1 MRKFSK
7 KEILNLKLFSMP
19 IEKKDILE
27 KDPQA
32 KGKDI
37 FTSENKFF
45 VGIWEA
51 NISKFN
57 YTYEE
62 DEACYILK
70 GKAIVKKKNKK
81 IELNPGDLVF
91 FKKGESVVWQ
101 ILSKLRKIYFIYEK

>member
-7 KEILNLKLFSMP
+7 REILNLKLFSMP
-19 IEKKDILE
+19 IEKRDILE

-62 DEACYILK
+62 DEVCYILK
-70 GKAIVKKKNKK
+70 GKAIVKKKNRK

-91 FKKGESVVWQ
+91 FEKGESVVWQ